1 MFIDNSSDTDG
12 ILCESPFFEPPD
24 ADRYTFDVS
33 DGLTTRFQHSITL
46 SRSEDVKAKTRL
58 ETGRHPSRKY
68 DKEVRAAL
76 LLSVMLSCEGQF
88 NDPESP
94 ARWQNAKSI
103 IFCM

>member
-24 ADRYTFDVS
+24 ADRYTLDVS
-33 DGLTTRFQHSITL
+33 EGLTTRFQHSITC

-58 ETGRHPSRKY
+58 ETGRHPTRKY
-68 DKEVRAAL
+68 DKLVRAAL
-76 LLSVMLSCEGQF
+76 LVSVMLSCEEQF
-88 NDPESP
+88 DESP
-94 ARWQNAKSI
+94 ARWHNAKSI